1 MAGTMVRPYAR
12 PGSLYRWTALL
23 LFAAGLCLDTN
34 ADAAIVSIKASHPTG
49 ARGAVLNAELFKPR
63 GEGPFPAVVLMH
75 GCGGWQPAVTGGLA
89 AHTMYLLD
97 HGYAVL
103 NLDSFGTRGLGGGTV
118 CESTARLV
126 RALDYRTHDAFD
138 ALHYLRA
145 QSFIDPHSIFLM
157 GQSNG
162 GSVAINAAKMT
173 GRDGYRA
180 VAAYYPWCGSLGGK
194 KVKLTAPL
202 IIFSGGRDD
211 WVPASQCRHKTAVGA
226 SLKVI
231 EYAKAAH
238 SFDLP
243 IPSQRYLGKLIGFD
257 KPATEDSRAQ
267 MVAFFKAHLPTQTV
281 AEKTLLKID
290 GEGEAKTEPEAEAI
304 ASISWLEGADAS
316 WFENVEPEAT
326 APSDLRQAS
335 AKPTV
340 EIDQWSDLF
349 LP

>member
-1 MAGTMVRPYAR
+1 MAGTMVRPCAR

-23 LFAAGLCLDTN
+23 LSAAGLCLGTN

-97 HGYAVL
+97 RGYAVL

-173 GRDGYRA
+173 GRDRLSRGRSLLSLVRLARRHESQAHRA
-180 VAAYYPWCGSLGGK
+180 AHHLQRRTRRLGARIA
-194 KVKLTAPL
+194 VPAQD
-202 IIFSGGRDD
+202 GGRRITEGGRVREGRALLRPADP
-211 WVPASQCRHKTAVGA
+211 VPA
-226 SLKVI
+226 L
-231 EYAKAAH
+231 
-238 SFDLP
+238 
-243 IPSQRYLGKLIGFD
+243 
-257 KPATEDSRAQ
+257 SRQ
-267 MVAFFKAHLPTQTV
+267 V
-281 AEKTLLKID
+281 D
-290 GEGEAKTEPEAEAI
+290 R
-304 ASISWLEGADAS
+304 
-316 WFENVEPEAT
+316 
-326 APSDLRQAS
+326 LRQARDRGQPRTDGRLLQC
-335 AKPTV
+335 ARCPLRR
-340 EIDQWSDLF
+340 WRRR
-349 LP
+349 PC